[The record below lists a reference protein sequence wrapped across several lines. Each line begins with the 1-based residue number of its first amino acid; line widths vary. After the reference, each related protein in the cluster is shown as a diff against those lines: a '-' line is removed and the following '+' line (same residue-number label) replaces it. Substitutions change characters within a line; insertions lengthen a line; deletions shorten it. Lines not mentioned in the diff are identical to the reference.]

1 VVRVADGWWRK
12 PRKEIADKT
21 NFINEIRRVILMKNT
36 IRKICAVLLAVSIAS
51 VSAACSS
58 QTASSAA
65 PSAAAPA
72 ASQAASGA
80 QAKPVRIGVIQYAVN
95 ASLDNCYTGFK
106 KGMEESGY
114 KLGGNL
120 TVDFQNAQADP
131 SNAATIAKSMV
142 AKKYDMIMA
151 IATPAAMAAYGA
163 AKTTNTPVVFTSV
176 VDPLASGLVQSLQKP
191 GVNCTGSSDVLP
203 LEDQM
208 KMIRSFLP
216 KAKRIGVLHT
226 TSETN
231 STACLKQFQALAPK
245 YGFEIVD
252 IDVTGSSDVEPAVK
266 SLIAKGVDCINNFTD
281 NNVVNHLP
289 ALLQAANQANIPIFG
304 SEVEQVKDGCLAS
317 VSIDFVALGEETG
330 KMAAQILD
338 GKAQPATTPVYVVN
352 FGKPVYNKAV
362 LDKLNMKLPEG
373 FANAEAV
380 SK

>member
-1 VVRVADGWWRK
+1 VVRVSDGWWRK
-12 PRKEIADKT
+12 PKKEITEKT
-21 NFINEIRRVILMKNT
+21 NLIDEIRRVILMKNT
-36 IRKICAVLLAVSIAS
+36 IRKICAAFLAASIAS
-51 VSAACSS
+51 VGVACSS
-58 QTASSAA
+58 QTAA
-65 PSAAAPA
+65 PAAAAPA
-72 ASQAASGA
+72 SQQAASGA
-80 QAKPVRIGVIQYAVN
+80 QGKSVRIGVIQYAVN

-106 KGMEESGY
+106 KGIEESGY
-114 KLGGNL
+114 KIGGNL

-131 SNAATIAKSMV
+131 SNAGTIAKSMV

-191 GVNCTGSSDVLP
+191 GGNCTGSSDVLP

-208 KMIRSFLP
+208 KMIREFLP

-231 STACLKQFQALAPK
+231 STACLKQFRSLAPK

-289 ALLQAANQANIPIFG
+289 ALLQAANQAKIPIFG

-338 GKAQPATTPVYVVN
+338 GKVQPATTPVYVVN

-362 LDKLNMKLPEG
+362 LDKLGMKLPTD
-373 FANAEAV
+373 FASAEAV

>member
-1 VVRVADGWWRK
+1 
-12 PRKEIADKT
+12 
-21 NFINEIRRVILMKNT
+21 MKNT
-36 IRKICAVLLAVSIAS
+36 IRKICAVLLAAAVAAVSG
-51 VSAACSS
+51 ACSS
-58 QTASSAA
+58 QTA
-65 PSAAAPA
+65 APA
-72 ASQAASGA
+72 AASASSKASGA
-80 QAKPVRIGVIQYAVN
+80 QGRAVRIGVIQYAVN
-95 ASLDNCYTGFK
+95 PSLDNCYTGFK

-114 KLGGNL
+114 KIGGNL

-131 SNAATIAKSMV
+131 SNAATIAKNMV
-142 AKKYDMIMA
+142 TKKYDMLMA

-176 VDPLASGLVQSLQKP
+176 VDPLASGLVKTLQKP
-191 GVNCTGSSDVLP
+191 GGNCTGSSDVLP

-208 KMIRSFLP
+208 KMIRAFLP

-226 TSETN
+226 TSEMN
-231 STACLKQFQALAPK
+231 STACLKKFQTLAPK

-317 VSIDFVALGEETG
+317 VSIDFVSLGEETG
-330 KMAAQILD
+330 KMAAKILD
-338 GKAQPATTPVYVVN
+338 GKAQPASMPVYVVD

-362 LDKLNMKLPEG
+362 LEKLNMKLPEG
-373 FANAEAV
+373 FAKAEAV
-380 SK
+380 TK

>member
-1 VVRVADGWWRK
+1 
-12 PRKEIADKT
+12 
-21 NFINEIRRVILMKNT
+21 MKKVT
-36 IRKICAVLLAVSIAS
+36 RQIFAVLLAAAVAAVSG
-51 VSAACSS
+51 ACSS
-58 QTASSAA
+58 QTT
-65 PSAAAPA
+65 APA
-72 ASQAASGA
+72 AASAASQGAGA
-80 QAKPVRIGVIQYAVN
+80 QGKPVRIGVIQYAVN
-95 ASLDNCYTGFK
+95 PSLDNCYTGFK

-131 SNAATIAKSMV
+131 SNAATIAKNMV
-142 AKKYDMIMA
+142 TKKYDMIMA

-163 AKTTNTPVVFTSV
+163 AKATNTPVVFTSV
-176 VDPLASGLVQSLQKP
+176 VDPLASGLVQTLQKP
-191 GVNCTGSSDVLP
+191 GGNCTGSSDVLP

-208 KMIRSFLP
+208 KMIRAFLP

-226 TSETN
+226 TSEMN
-231 STACLKQFQALAPK
+231 STACLKKFQALAPK

-317 VSIDFVALGEETG
+317 VSIDFVSLGEETG
-330 KMAAQILD
+330 KMAAKILD
-338 GKAQPATTPVYVVN
+338 GKAQPESTPVYVVN

-362 LDKLNMKLPEG
+362 LEKLGMKLPES

-380 SK
+380 TK